1 VNRNDFINTLCYL
14 IVTQNLPHTIVKWLE
29 FRAFLYI
36 YNYTVNN
43 LLYKSTNLV
52 PLLIGKTF
60 IIHQDLVKKRLKKA
74 MLKIHFITDC
84 WTALNKLG
92 F

>member
-1 VNRNDFINTLCYL
+1 MVINKTDLKVNKILQDSVNRNNFINALYYL
-14 IVTQNLPHTIVKWLE
+14 IVIHNLPYTIVEWLK

-52 PLLIGKTF
+52 PLLINKTF
-60 IIHQDLVKKRLKKA
+60 IIYKDLIKKHLKRQ
-74 MLKIHFITDC
+74 C
-84 WTALNKLG
+84 
-92 F
+92 